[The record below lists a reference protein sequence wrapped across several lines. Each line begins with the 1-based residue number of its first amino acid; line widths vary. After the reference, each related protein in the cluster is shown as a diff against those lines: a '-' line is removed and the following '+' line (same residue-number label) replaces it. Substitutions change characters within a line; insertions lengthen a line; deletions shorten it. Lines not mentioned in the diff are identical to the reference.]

1 MTQTTAFRLLLV
13 ISLLTLD
20 VFIYVITQP
29 NSLWKTTVLN
39 IISGGKSLC
48 PCTLLELIFPS
59 TNMIAAS
66 FPQLTSRLFLNS
78 PITNDKD
85 GFEHLLLSLNSL
97 SNPEGIKIG
106 FESTAHYALNLE
118 LFLENAHHSFMEVNP
133 VLIKEY
139 KKSTTL
145 RRTKTDSVDCESIA
159 RWLITVEY
167 KPHSKG
173 FYHAYSLKSLTRLR
187 DRLIRQRSFYLVKIT
202 NVLDH
207 TFPEFKPFFNE
218 RLSKTALYLLENY
231 GSAEKMARMNSA
243 SYDKLRC
250 ISRGK
255 FSIQQFLRL
264 KELAAN
270 TVGVN
275 NSIFDLELNTLL
287 TLYKSLSDEINTLET
302 EIIKLIEEV
311 HPHYMSIPG
320 IGPISSAVIYAE
332 YGDISN
338 FSNPGQMLAFAGIEP
353 GINDSGTESHG
364 GRMVK
369 HGSSQLRYVL
379 LNACL
384 PLIRFDLTFAT
395 YYEKKRAEG
404 KKHRVAITHVAK
416 KLIRVIYALERQDVD
431 FNAQKLR

>member
-1 MTQTTAFRLLLV
+1 MYFIGID
-13 ISLLTLD
+13 ISKYKHD
-20 VFIYVITQP
+20 CC
-29 NSLWKTTVLN
+29 
-39 IISGGKSLC
+39 IISSSNQKIISKF
-48 PCTLLELIFPS
+48 TFKNNKE
-59 TNMIAAS
+59 
-66 FPQLTSRLFLNS
+66 
-78 PITNDKD
+78 
-85 GFEHLLLSLNSL
+85 GFEELHTILNSL
-97 SNPEGIKIG
+97 SNPENIKIG

-139 KKSTTL
+139 KKSTSL

-159 RWLITVEY
+159 RWLMTVAY

-218 RLSKTALYLLENY
+218 RLSKTALFLLENY

-243 SYDKLRC
+243 SYDKLRS

-255 FSIQQFLRL
+255 FSPQQFLKL
-264 KELAAN
+264 KDLAAN

-275 NSIFDLELNTLL
+275 NSIFDVELNSLL
-287 TLYKSLSDEINTLET
+287 TLYKTLAKEIKNLEREIN
-302 EIIKLIEEV
+302 KLIEEV

-320 IGPISSAVIYAE
+320 IGPISAAVIYSE

-353 GINDSGTESHG
+353 GINESGTESHG
-364 GRMVK
+364 GKMVK
-369 HGSSQLRYVL
+369 RGSSSLRYVL
-379 LNACL
+379 INCCL
-384 PLIRFDLTFAT
+384 PLIRFDMTFAA
-395 YYEKKRAEG
+395 YYAKKRGEG
-404 KKHRVAITHVAK
+404 KPHRIAITHVAK
-416 KLIRVIYALERQDVD
+416 KLIRVIYALERQDTD
-431 FNAQKLR
+431 YKASLLR

>member
-1 MTQTTAFRLLLV
+1 MYFVGIDISKYKHDCCIISAADQKV
-13 ISLLTLD
+13 ISKFSFKNNKTGFEVLLT
-20 VFIYVITQP
+20 
-29 NSLWKTTVLN
+29 
-39 IISGGKSLC
+39 
-48 PCTLLELIFPS
+48 IF
-59 TNMIAAS
+59 
-66 FPQLTSRLFLNS
+66 
-78 PITNDKD
+78 
-85 GFEHLLLSLNSL
+85 HSL
-97 SNPEGIKIG
+97 SYPENIRIG

-139 KKSTTL
+139 KKSTSL

-159 RWLITVEY
+159 RWLMTVEY

-218 RLSKTALYLLENY
+218 RLSKTALYLLESY
-231 GSAEKMARMNSA
+231 GSAEKIARMNSA
-243 SYDKLRC
+243 SYDKLRS

-255 FSIQQFLRL
+255 FSPQQFLKL

-275 NSIFDLELNTLL
+275 NSIFDVELNSLL
-287 TLYKSLSDEINTLET
+287 TLYKSLVKEIEKLER
-302 EIIKLIEEV
+302 EITRLIEEI

-320 IGPISSAVIYAE
+320 IGTISAAVIYSE

-379 LNACL
+379 INCCL
-384 PLIRFDLTFAT
+384 PLIRFDMTFAA
-395 YYEKKRAEG
+395 YYAKKRAEG
-404 KKHRVAITHVAK
+404 KPHRVAITHVAK
-416 KLIRVIYALERQDVD
+416 KLVRVIYALERQQTDY
-431 FNAQKLR
+431 NAQKLR

>member
-1 MTQTTAFRLLLV
+1 MSMYFIGID
-13 ISLLTLD
+13 ISKYKHDCCIISAADQKVVSKVTIKNNKAGFDELLT
-20 VFIYVITQP
+20 
-29 NSLWKTTVLN
+29 
-39 IISGGKSLC
+39 II
-48 PCTLLELIFPS
+48 
-59 TNMIAAS
+59 
-66 FPQLTSRLFLNS
+66 
-78 PITNDKD
+78 
-85 GFEHLLLSLNSL
+85 NSL
-97 SNPEGIKIG
+97 SNPEDIRIG

-118 LFLENAHHSFMEVNP
+118 LFLENSLLTFMEVNP
-133 VLIKEY
+133 VLISEY
-139 KKSTTL
+139 KKSKTL

-159 RWLITVEY
+159 RWLMTVEY

-243 SYDKLRC
+243 SFEKLRS
-250 ISRGK
+250 ISRGR
-255 FSIQQFLRL
+255 FSPQQFLRL

-275 NSIFDLELNTLL
+275 NSIFDVELNSLL
-287 TLYKSLSDEINTLET
+287 TLYKSLFKEIEILEK
-302 EIIKLIEEV
+302 EILRLIEEV
-311 HPHYMSIPG
+311 HPHYMSVPG
-320 IGPISSAVIYAE
+320 IGPLSAAVIYSE

-353 GINDSGTESHG
+353 GINESGTESHG

-369 HGSSQLRYVL
+369 RGSSQLRYTL
-379 LNACL
+379 INCCL
-384 PLIRFDLTFAT
+384 PLIRFDMTFAT
-395 YYEKKRAEG
+395 YYARKRSEG
-404 KKHRVAITHVAK
+404 KPHRVAITHVAK

-431 FNAQKLR
+431 YNVQKLR

>member
-1 MTQTTAFRLLLV
+1 MSMYFIGID
-13 ISLLTLD
+13 ISKYKHDCCIISAADQKVVSKVTIKNNKSGFDELLT
-20 VFIYVITQP
+20 
-29 NSLWKTTVLN
+29 
-39 IISGGKSLC
+39 II
-48 PCTLLELIFPS
+48 
-59 TNMIAAS
+59 
-66 FPQLTSRLFLNS
+66 
-78 PITNDKD
+78 
-85 GFEHLLLSLNSL
+85 NSL
-97 SNPEGIKIG
+97 SNPEDIRIG

-118 LFLENAHHSFMEVNP
+118 LFLENSLLTFMEVNP
-133 VLIKEY
+133 VLISEY
-139 KKSTTL
+139 KKSKTL

-159 RWLITVEY
+159 RWLMTVEY

-243 SYDKLRC
+243 SFEKLRS
-250 ISRGK
+250 ISRGR
-255 FSIQQFLRL
+255 FSPQQFLRL

-275 NSIFDLELNTLL
+275 NSIFDVELNSLL
-287 TLYKSLSDEINTLET
+287 TLYKSLFKEIEILEK
-302 EIIKLIEEV
+302 EILRLIEEV
-311 HPHYMSIPG
+311 HPHYMSVPG
-320 IGPISSAVIYAE
+320 IGPLSAAVIYSE

-353 GINDSGTESHG
+353 GINESGTESHG

-369 HGSSQLRYVL
+369 RGSSQLRYTL
-379 LNACL
+379 INCCL
-384 PLIRFDLTFAT
+384 PLIRFDMTFAT
-395 YYEKKRAEG
+395 YYARKRSEG
-404 KKHRVAITHVAK
+404 KPHRVAITHVAK

-431 FNAQKLR
+431 YNVQKLR

>member
-1 MTQTTAFRLLLV
+1 MSMYFIGID
-13 ISLLTLD
+13 ISKYKHDCCILSAADQKVVSKVTIKNNKSGFDELLT
-20 VFIYVITQP
+20 
-29 NSLWKTTVLN
+29 
-39 IISGGKSLC
+39 II
-48 PCTLLELIFPS
+48 
-59 TNMIAAS
+59 
-66 FPQLTSRLFLNS
+66 
-78 PITNDKD
+78 
-85 GFEHLLLSLNSL
+85 NSL
-97 SNPEGIKIG
+97 SNPEDIRIG

-118 LFLENAHHSFMEVNP
+118 LFLESSLLTFMEVNP
-133 VLIKEY
+133 VLISEY
-139 KKSTTL
+139 KKSKTL

-159 RWLITVEY
+159 RWLMTVEY

-187 DRLIRQRSFYLVKIT
+187 DKLIRQRSFYLVKIT

-243 SYDKLRC
+243 SYEKFRS

-255 FSIQQFLRL
+255 FSPQQFLQL

-275 NSIFDLELNTLL
+275 NSIFDVELNSLL
-287 TLYKSLSDEINTLET
+287 TLYKSLAKEIEILEK
-302 EIIKLIEEV
+302 EIRRLIEEV
-311 HPHYMSIPG
+311 HPHYMSVPG
-320 IGPISSAVIYAE
+320 IGPLSAAVIYSE

-353 GINDSGTESHG
+353 GINESGTESHG

-369 HGSSQLRYVL
+369 RGSSQLRYTL
-379 LNACL
+379 INCCL
-384 PLIRFDLTFAT
+384 PLIRFDMTFAT
-395 YYEKKRAEG
+395 YYARKRSEG
-404 KKHRVAITHVAK
+404 KPHRVAITHVAK

-431 FNAQKLR
+431 YNVQKLR

>member
-1 MTQTTAFRLLLV
+1 MSMYFVGIDISKYKHDCCIISASNQKV
-13 ISLLTLD
+13 ISKFT
-20 VFIYVITQP
+20 FK
-29 NSLWKTTVLN
+29 NNK
-39 IISGGKSLC
+39 
-48 PCTLLELIFPS
+48 
-59 TNMIAAS
+59 A
-66 FPQLTSRLFLNS
+66 
-78 PITNDKD
+78 
-85 GFEHLLLSLNSL
+85 GFEELHTILNSL
-97 SNPEGIKIG
+97 SNPEDIKIG

-118 LFLENAHHSFMEVNP
+118 LFLENAHYSFMEVNP

-139 KKSTTL
+139 KKSTSL

-159 RWLITVEY
+159 RWLMTVEY

-243 SYDKLRC
+243 SYDKLRS

-255 FSIQQFLRL
+255 FSPQQFLKL
-264 KELAAN
+264 KDLAVN

-275 NSIFDLELNTLL
+275 NSIFDVELNSLL
-287 TLYKSLSDEINTLET
+287 TLYKTLAKEIENLECEIN
-302 EIIKLIEEV
+302 KLIDEV

-320 IGPISSAVIYAE
+320 IGSISAAVIYSE

-353 GINDSGTESHG
+353 GINESGTESHG

-369 HGSSQLRYVL
+369 RGSSSLRYVL
-379 LNACL
+379 INCCL
-384 PLIRFDLTFAT
+384 PLIRFDMTFAA
-395 YYEKKRAEG
+395 YYAKKRGEG
-404 KKHRVAITHVAK
+404 KPHRVAITHVAK
-416 KLIRVIYALERQDVD
+416 KLIRVIYALERQDTD
-431 FNAQKLR
+431 YNASLLR

>member
-1 MTQTTAFRLLLV
+1 MSTYFAGID
-13 ISLLTLD
+13 ISKYKHD
-20 VFIYVITQP
+20 CC
-29 NSLWKTTVLN
+29 
-39 IISGGKSLC
+39 IIS
-48 PCTLLELIFPS
+48 
-59 TNMIAAS
+59 AADQKVVS
-66 FPQLTSRLFLNS
+66 KFTFN
-78 PITNDKD
+78 NNKA
-85 GFEHLLLSLNSL
+85 GFEELHTILNSL
-97 SNPEGIKIG
+97 SNPEDIKIG

-118 LFLENAHHSFMEVNP
+118 LFLEHAHHSFMEVNP

-139 KKSTTL
+139 KKSTSL

-159 RWLITVEY
+159 RWLMTVEY
-167 KPHSKG
+167 KPHSNG

-243 SYDKLRC
+243 SYDKLRS

-255 FSIQQFLRL
+255 FSPQQFLKL
-264 KELAAN
+264 KDLAVN

-275 NSIFDLELNTLL
+275 NSIFDVELNSLL
-287 TLYKSLSDEINTLET
+287 TLYKSLAKEIENLECEIN
-302 EIIKLIEEV
+302 KLINEV

-320 IGPISSAVIYAE
+320 IGPISAAVIFSE
-332 YGDISN
+332 YGDISK

-353 GINDSGTESHG
+353 GINESGTESHG

-369 HGSSQLRYVL
+369 RGSSSLRYVL
-379 LNACL
+379 INCCL
-384 PLIRFDLTFAT
+384 PLIRFDMTFAA
-395 YYEKKRAEG
+395 YYAKKRGEG
-404 KKHRVAITHVAK
+404 KPHRVAITHVAK
-416 KLIRVIYALERQDVD
+416 KLIRVIYALERQDID
-431 FNAQKLR
+431 YNASLLR

>member
-1 MTQTTAFRLLLV
+1 MSTYFVGIDISKYKHDCCIISAADQRV
-13 ISLLTLD
+13 ISKFTFKNDKSGFEQLL
-20 VFIYVITQP
+20 
-29 NSLWKTTVLN
+29 
-39 IISGGKSLC
+39 IS
-48 PCTLLELIFPS
+48 
-59 TNMIAAS
+59 
-66 FPQLTSRLFLNS
+66 LTS
-78 PITNDKD
+78 
-85 GFEHLLLSLNSL
+85 LSI
-97 SNPEGIKIG
+97 PDDIKIG

-139 KKSTTL
+139 KKSTSL

-159 RWLITVEY
+159 RWLMTVEY

-173 FYHAYSLKSLTRLR
+173 FYHAYSLKSLSRLR
-187 DRLIRQRSFYLVKIT
+187 DKLIRQRSFYLVKIT

-243 SYDKLRC
+243 SYDKLRSL
-250 ISRGK
+250 SRGK
-255 FSIQQFLRL
+255 FSPQQFLKL
-264 KELAAN
+264 KELASN

-275 NSIFDLELNTLL
+275 NSIFDVELNSLL
-287 TLYKSLSDEINTLET
+287 ALYQSLVKEIDTLEK
-302 EIIKLIEEV
+302 EIRKLIEAV
-311 HPHYMSIPG
+311 HPHYMSVPG
-320 IGPISSAVIYAE
+320 IGPLSAAVIYSE

-353 GINDSGTESHG
+353 GVNDSGTESHG

-369 HGSSQLRYVL
+369 RGSSQLRYTL
-379 LNACL
+379 INCCL
-384 PLIRFDLTFAT
+384 PLIRFDMTFAA
-395 YYEKKRAEG
+395 YYAKKRGEG
-404 KKHRVAITHVAK
+404 KPHRVAIIHVAK

-431 FNAQKLR
+431 FNVQKLR